1 MDLSPWRKESGGETS
16 SLDGVLWLDMMQ
28 PEMSV
33 GSYVLQMASCLR
45 PGQREISFNSLEL
58 LILNMSGIENTT
70 KLEVCGERA
79 EFWEIPFHV
88 SDLSPLWGIFLGN
101 KVPGE

>member
-1 MDLSPWRKESGGETS
+1 MDLSPWGKESGGEIL

-45 PGQREISFNSLEL
+45 PGQRYH
-58 LILNMSGIENTT
+58 LI
-70 KLEVCGERA
+70 
-79 EFWEIPFHV
+79 P
-88 SDLSPLWGIFLGN
+88 LSCLY
-101 KVPGE
+101 